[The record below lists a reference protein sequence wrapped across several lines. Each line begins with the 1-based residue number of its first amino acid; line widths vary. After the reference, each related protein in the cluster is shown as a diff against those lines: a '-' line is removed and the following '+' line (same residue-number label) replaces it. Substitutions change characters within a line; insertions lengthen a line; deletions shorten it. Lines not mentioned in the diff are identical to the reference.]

1 MWHGLVLRRRWRPYP
16 SGMSTSKQTATPIS
30 RDIVIVEG
38 SDARGYLNTQLTQDI
53 MAIGLGESAW
63 SFLLDP
69 KSSIVALVRVTR
81 IGQDRITLDV
91 EPGYGD
97 AVRGR
102 LDGLLFRTDAR
113 FSQATWPGVSWHGPG
128 SAAQVAD
135 APIVSRS
142 PWAGVDGLDVVG
154 PTVSVPSGTDRLSED
169 ELEAM
174 RIEAGWPAMGKEI
187 IDGIT
192 PAMTGLVELT
202 VSFDKGC
209 YTGQELVARVHH
221 RGAAPTK
228 RLVGIQTG
236 EHAVS
241 AGQEFSIDG
250 DVAGFVTSS
259 SGSEALGYLARK
271 FETPQDVL
279 VGDAPAKVLSLV

>member
-1 MWHGLVLRRRWRPYP
+1 
-16 SGMSTSKQTATPIS
+16 MSTATTTATPIF
-30 RDIVIVEG
+30 RDVVLVEG
-38 SDARGYLNTQLTQDI
+38 SDSREYLNTQLTQDI
-53 MAIGLGESAW
+53 MALGIGESSW

-97 AVRGR
+97 VVRSR

-113 FSQATWPGVSWHGPG
+113 FSQTTWQGVSWHGPS
-128 SAAQVAD
+128 SAAQASD

-142 PWAGVDGLDVVG
+142 PWSGVDGLDVVG
-154 PTVSVPSGTDRLSED
+154 PTVTVPSGTNPLSD
-169 ELEAM
+169 DDLEAM
-174 RIEAGWPAMGKEI
+174 RIGAGWPAMGKEL

-202 VSFDKGC
+202 VSFDKVC

-221 RGAAPTK
+221 RGAAPTQ
-228 RLVGIQTG
+228 RLVRI
-236 EHAVS
+236 EADDVVVS
-241 AGQEFSIDG
+241 AGQEISIDG
-250 DVAGFVTSS
+250 DPAGLVTSAS
-259 SGSEALGYLARK
+259 ESEALGYLARK
-271 FETPQDVL
+271 YETPHAAM
-279 VGDAPAKVLSLV
+279 VGGVPATVSSLSQSLSHPIH